1 MCRHLHG
8 EQENILQRGILGGNT
23 VQGFCC
29 GELYATYSHI
39 QNLETDTEVQS
50 RFTPDFE
57 VMRDIRVSM
66 ATSMTCFDN
75 RTDEIAIGDEGDDF
89 HDTTASQNSDEIV
102 LEPSCRQRWN
112 HETRDDDHVS
122 RTRQVSSLPSIH

>member
-1 MCRHLHG
+1 M
-8 EQENILQRGILGGNT
+8 
-23 VQGFCC
+23 QGFCC

-102 LEPSCRQRWN
+102 LEPCVASAGTTRHETTTTGTFLALDKCLPCRQFI
-112 HETRDDDHVS
+112 EAGIF
-122 RTRQVSSLPSIH
+122 SSLLVVCEQY